1 MKRIRYS
8 TQTINTQDIKSVKD
22 VLKKDF
28 LTQGPTTVEFEKK
41 LSKYIGCEHVVSVS
55 NASNALFLACKVLGI
70 KKVAVFGAAL

>member
-28 LTQGPTTVEFEKK
+28 LTQGPTTVEFEKTFK
-41 LSKYIGCEHVVSVS
+41 IYWL
-55 NASNALFLACKVLGI
+55 
-70 KKVAVFGAAL
+70 